1 VKPGTINRDQ
11 RDCAVFDLD
20 KTLLSADSTV
30 TWMRGLLQA
39 SPWKLPA
46 VLVVFPVAVVLLHL
60 PSARR
65 IGASILLWIA
75 TFGLDQVALKRSMDA
90 FATLFEQGL
99 RSLRWFDD
107 GIGELKDHIARGHR
121 VVVVTAAPQWL
132 AERLLMAFGGDLQV
146 IGSSLRRVANGWV
159 VQRHCRGI
167 EKCHMLL
174 DAGYGAAW
182 RWAYSDSE
190 DDAPMLACAKEAFL
204 VNASAKIQ
212 RRAAARGVPRAVV
225 VRWQASAANG
235 QPDKRESP

>member
-1 VKPGTINRDQ
+1 VKPGTINQDR

-30 TWMRGLLQA
+30 TWMRGLLRA

-46 VLVVFPVAVVLLHL
+46 ALVVLPVAWVLFHL

-65 IGASILLWIA
+65 AGASVLLWIA
-75 TFGLDQVALKRSMDA
+75 TFGLDQAALKQSMDV
-90 FATLFEQGL
+90 FATRFEEGL
-99 RSLRWFDD
+99 RSLRWFED
-107 GIGELKDHIARGHR
+107 GICELKDHIARGHR

-132 AERLLMAFGGDLQV
+132 AERLLMSFGSDLQV
-146 IGSSLRRVANGWV
+146 IGSSLQRVANGWV
-159 VQRHCRGI
+159 MQRHCRGI

-174 DAGYGAAW
+174 DAGYGDAW

-190 DDAPMLACAKEAFL
+190 DDAPMLACAQEAFL

-212 RRAAARGVPRAVV
+212 RRAAARGVSRAVV
-225 VRWQASAANG
+225 VRWQVSGENC